1 MTKQVRER
9 DLWEFLY
16 ADDVVLKVKYNM
28 KLLVSLIDGKDNFER
43 RRLRVNIKK
52 KKEMISE
59 NETIVKENGKYP
71 ICTVNQ
77 MPGMV

>member
-16 ADDVVLKVKYNM
+16 ADDVVLKGKYNM

-43 RRLRVNIKK
+43 RRIRVNIKK

-59 NETIVKENGKYP
+59 NENEKFYKGV
-71 ICTVNQ
+71 VSSR
-77 MPGMV
+77 

>member
-1 MTKQVRER
+1 
-9 DLWEFLY
+9 
-16 ADDVVLKVKYNM
+16 M

-43 RRLRVNIKK
+43 RRIRVNIKK

-71 ICTVNQ
+71 ICTVN
-77 MPGMV
+77 